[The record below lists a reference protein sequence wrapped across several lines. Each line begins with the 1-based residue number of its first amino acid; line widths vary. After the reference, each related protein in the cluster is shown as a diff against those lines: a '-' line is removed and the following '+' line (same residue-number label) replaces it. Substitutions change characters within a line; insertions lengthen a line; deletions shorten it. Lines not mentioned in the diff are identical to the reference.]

1 MGNASLMAHFA
12 QIDENNIVVYVT
24 VVPDDQEHR
33 GQDFMHE
40 LGLEGTWIQTSYNTH
55 SNKHDHGKTPLHG
68 NYAGIGWHWLPAEKL
83 FLPPKPYPSWIVNT
97 ELARWEAPVAF
108 DETNHKGFWW
118 YEETQEWARPP
129 SPHPNGVWSDD
140 MFEDFAGWIPPV
152 EAPPDDGETEY
163 QWDEDSQTW
172 VVV

>member
-1 MGNASLMAHFA
+1 MAHFA

-24 VVPDDQEHR
+24 VVPADQEPR
-33 GQDFMHE
+33 GQDFMPE
-40 LGLEGTWIQTSYNTH
+40 RGLEGTWIQTSYNTH

-129 SPHPNGVWSDD
+129 SPHPNWVWSDD

>member
-1 MGNASLMAHFA
+1 MAHFA

-55 SNKHDHGKTPLHG
+55 SNKHEYGKTPLHG

-83 FLPPKPYPSWIVNT
+83 FVPPKPYPSWIVNT

-118 YEETQEWARPP
+118 YEEPQEWARPP
-129 SPHPNGVWSDD
+129 SPHPNWVWSDA